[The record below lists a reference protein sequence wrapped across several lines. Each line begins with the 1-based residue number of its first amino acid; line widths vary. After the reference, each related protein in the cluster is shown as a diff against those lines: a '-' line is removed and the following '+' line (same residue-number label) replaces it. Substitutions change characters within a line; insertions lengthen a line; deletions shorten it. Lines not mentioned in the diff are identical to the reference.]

1 MNGAHVLR
9 DVRIFR
15 IVLSVFCYLCRS
27 ETPAWTDGVPAG
39 PVCGSAFGLRCP
51 CTAGAFRRNPV
62 PAVCRERAVFGE
74 KFKPERH
81 EKFIYTD
88 IYDCYRCCTDFVLR
102 GIEERSPVDRRPFRR
117 HQGHPLRSPRLRAAS
132 AGGEGADLL
141 SGRSDQM
148 RPRHPV
154 RPEFQIQPRRAPHAR
169 NGV

>member
-1 MNGAHVLR
+1 MFFLRIMPEWQALPGAAGRCV
-9 DVRIFR
+9 
-15 IVLSVFCYLCRS
+15 CRHILYMCPCVYS
-27 ETPAWTDGVPAG
+27 S
-39 PVCGSAFGLRCP
+39 VCGFFAKKPYISG
-51 CTAGAFRRNPV
+51 
-62 PAVCRERAVFGE
+62 

-141 SGRSDQM
+141 SGRSDQV

-154 RPEFQIQPRRAPHAR
+154 RPEFQRLPSNSTA
-169 NGV
+169 